1 MGRRAFMLLA
11 WAAIAFISCKK
22 NKDLEQIEITG
33 RLMQST
39 TDAWANVDLE
49 LVEVYNGI
57 GTADGVN
64 TNILGE
70 ATTNDRGKF
79 RFVYESNTRTL
90 GGSECNENED
100 GLLLRFS
107 NSGKTIFSCFPSNKD
122 ISIILYT
129 GTMSLLTFRVL
140 DTISAGDTLFSPYA
154 PVDSNDA
161 HYIQLTDSNG
171 FTYPY
176 FFVTGPKSSFSHTY
190 EAYIYTKQY
199 NGLQGSYR
207 GEEAFQWFIR
217 SDSTNY
223 TRLETWRPKGKPY
236 RDTITLSNLYLN

>member
-1 MGRRAFMLLA
+1 MGKRAFMLLA
-11 WAAIAFISCKK
+11 WAAIAFISCNK

-70 ATTNDRGKF
+70 AKT
-79 RFVYESNTRTL
+79 YESNTRTL

-100 GLLLRFS
+100 GLLLRFA
-107 NSGKTIFSCFPSNKD
+107 NSGKTIFSCFPSNQD
-122 ISIILYT
+122 ISVILYT
-129 GTMSLLTFRVL
+129 HKKSLLTFRVI

-171 FTYPY
+171 LTYPY

-190 EAYIYTKQY
+190 EANIYTQQY

-207 GEEAFQWFIR
+207 AQEAFQWFIR
-217 SDSTNY
+217 SDSATY
-223 TRLETWRPKGKPY
+223 TRLENWRPKGQPY
-236 RDTITLSNLYLN
+236 RDTITLTNLYLN